1 MISPSPSIHVVSIE
15 DDLVALDIE
24 NDAYLC
30 LPGLGRHLIAESGG
44 WWRPSSA
51 AVAQRLVD
59 TGLFQSTAIRGGRA
73 PALPTAT
80 RTSRRYEGAKPGG
93 GAGVALFSVMVREA
107 WRVHGHPLKALI
119 ARSPS
124 LPLRYDQPDEAMA
137 EARLFDQWMPWV
149 PGQGQCLYRAYLLRA
164 FLASRG
170 RGSTWVFGV
179 RTWPFSA
186 HCWLQIGD
194 VLLDDDPDRVALYA
208 PIMTVGA

>member
-1 MISPSPSIHVVSIE
+1 M
-15 DDLVALDIE
+15 
-24 NDAYLC
+24 
-30 LPGLGRHLIAESGG
+30 
-44 WWRPSSA
+44 
-51 AVAQRLVD
+51 
-59 TGLFQSTAIRGGRA
+59 
-73 PALPTAT
+73 
-80 RTSRRYEGAKPGG
+80 PGG
-93 GAGVALFSVMVREA
+93 GAGIALFSVMAREA
-107 WRVHGHPLKALI
+107 WRIHGRPLKALI

-124 LPLRYDQPDEAMA
+124 LPLRYDQVAAAMA
-137 EARLFDQWMPWV
+137 EARLFDRWMPWI